1 MLALVP
7 TIVGE
12 HMLCDRF
19 IPKLGG
25 ASAGC
30 ISFAMI
36 GEFDPGRTDR
46 PSIERQAAANFAGR
60 DGSAIDAGTNKVLG
74 VRPGVRR

>member
-1 MLALVP
+1 MFGLVP

-60 DGSAIDAGTNKVLG
+60 DGSAIDAATTRSVSI
-74 VRPGVRR
+74 VA